1 MIGMINNI
9 KKLRT
14 VKLNE
19 RGQIVIPEDIR
30 KDFGINE
37 NTTLVIIEKQNE
49 LVLQKESDVLI
60 KMEDEDKFWK
70 HLSEE
75 AMKRAWSKE
84 DEVWD
89 KFYKEM
95 K

>member
-1 MIGMINNI
+1 MINSKI
-9 KKLRT
+9 KRLRT
-14 VKLNE
+14 VNLNE

-30 KDFGINE
+30 QDFGIIGPA
-37 NTTLVIIEKQNE
+37 TLVIIEKDNE
-49 LVLQKESDVLI
+49 LVLKKESDVLI
-60 KMEDEDKFWK
+60 AMEGEDKFWK
-70 HLSEE
+70 YFSIE

-89 KFYKEM
+89 KIFKQSS

>member
-1 MIGMINNI
+1 MNNKVI
-9 KKLRT
+9 KRLRT
-14 VKLNE
+14 VNLNE

-30 KDFGINE
+30 KDFGLE
-37 NTTLVIIEKQNE
+37 VPGTLVIIEKGDE
-49 LVLQKESDVLI
+49 LILKKESDVLTA
-60 KMEDEDKFWK
+60 MEGEDKFWGYF
-70 HLSEE
+70 SIE

-89 KFYKEM
+89 KVFKQSS